1 MKVKCSGLVPGQ
13 GILYFR
19 IDNLFPN
26 SCNIESQI
34 LTNTNC
40 MGNII
45 EKRH

>member
-13 GILYFR
+13 GIFYFR
-19 IDNLFPN
+19 IDNVFLN
-26 SCNIESQI
+26 NCNIESQI
-34 LTNTNC
+34 FTNTNC